1 MKKMILIILA
11 IVFVGCSE
19 DNKTAIK
26 VDTIE
31 EVPKEQSQK
40 QAEQEVVAV
49 VEVVEVVEVVAR
61 TGEDIFKSCSGC
73 HGADASKKAL
83 GKSQVIKGW
92 SSEKII
98 DALNG
103 YKAGTYGGATKAVM
117 QGQAAALSE
126 EDMKLLADYISKL

>member
-31 EVPKEQSQK
+31 EVPKEQPQK
-40 QAEQEVVAV
+40 QVEQEVVEIV
-49 VEVVEVVEVVAR
+49 EIVEVIAR

-126 EDMKLLADYISKL
+126 EDMKLVADYISKL

>member
-40 QAEQEVVAV
+40 QAEQEVVA
-49 VEVVEVVEVVAR
+49 VVEVVAR